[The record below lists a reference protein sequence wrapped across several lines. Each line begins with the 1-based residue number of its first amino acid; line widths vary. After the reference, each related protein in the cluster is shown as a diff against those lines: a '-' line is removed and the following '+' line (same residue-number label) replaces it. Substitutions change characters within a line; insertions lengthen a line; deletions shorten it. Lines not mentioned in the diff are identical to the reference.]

1 MAPPITH
8 RCGLCSAKEQPAGK
22 GPAEGK
28 LKLNA
33 NGTAAKKDNFLSFL
47 GWTVPLGSGSNTNQ
61 LFQQSKVKS
70 FALLGWF
77 DLLLAQPLR
86 RWRPRRVDCLLR
98 KEETSLLS
106 YNSNFR
112 VEEIN
117 FFNSFFLIGSFSSF
131 FQPPTVKS

>member
-77 DLLLAQPLR
+77 VMLAAHAAFGDGGNIIAVACSAKERPALLCER
-86 RWRPRRVDCLLR
+86 MGNRV
-98 KEETSLLS
+98 
-106 YNSNFR
+106 N
-112 VEEIN
+112 EIKL
-117 FFNSFFLIGSFSSF
+117 F
-131 FQPPTVKS
+131 